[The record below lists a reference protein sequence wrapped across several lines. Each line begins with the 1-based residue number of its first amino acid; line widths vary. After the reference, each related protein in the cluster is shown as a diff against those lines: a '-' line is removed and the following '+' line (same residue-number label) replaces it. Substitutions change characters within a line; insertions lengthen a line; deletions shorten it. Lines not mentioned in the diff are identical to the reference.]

1 MSFNL
6 KDVDWSEFK
15 GPPNDARPLV
25 RWWWTGLDVDKDE
38 LIEEVKELDEAGFLG
53 AEIQVFMIG
62 SPMDL
67 EKKDKERAARS
78 HRFMQPYYYEMVKAV
93 LDEASKRGMI
103 MDLTISSSWPAG
115 GTHISPEDS
124 MKVLMVGEQTI
135 EGPLEYSDKIPEYI
149 RPPKMGLGIIEDIDE
164 GIKLEAVVAFKP
176 EKPGKIAFSKFKTT
190 YIDKDS
196 IIDLTDKVNDDLYL
210 NWNIPEGI
218 WQILSFYSGP
228 SGVHPLVDSRSEPEK
243 GSLVL
248 DHLSS
253 KAIKKHLDLHLG
265 EGKKY
270 FENHFGTTL
279 RAIFTDSLELAS
291 SWLWTED
298 LLNKFEKRR
307 GYNLRPFLP
316 ICFAPYRDNKY
327 LHAFF
332 GGNMPLFDFQ
342 GTIGEK
348 IRYDYEKTISDLFS
362 EEFVKTMTIWDE
374 NNKLKNRIQ
383 AYGIRADTL
392 KTYGI
397 AHIPETENLY
407 AGGGIDFLKFA
418 GSAAIL
424 YNKPIVTAESIVW
437 NQRDYM
443 TTPLK
448 WKVAADRL
456 FISGI
461 NQMIYHGFPYQN
473 KQFPYPGFCGFSTP
487 YLPQIANFSSN
498 FSRMNPFW
506 DFFPIMNKYIT
517 RCQYVLQHG
526 KPVSNIAIYYS
537 AFNYCDSSLKTEEL
551 MAGYLDEFDAP
562 LTETAPLSSKKK
574 KRDPDDK
581 WTLQL
586 LELTDNLS
594 SNGFFYT
601 HINEESVLN
610 GRVASNRIASNRI
623 ASNKLIVGCGEFDI
637 LIFPNIE
644 KISLDIARKLKE
656 INNSGIPIIF
666 LGTLPDEQPGFLN
679 FEKNDKEIKK
689 IINDLIE
696 NKKAFLIERNQ
707 NISQFLIQKLKIN
720 PELIYNQ
727 EHPTIYYIL
736 KRSEEADYYFLR
748 HSHNKPKKVNIRFSA
763 SDKIP
768 FILDPWSGRICQA
781 AQYKK
786 EENSI
791 EMDLW
796 FNAYGSIIIE
806 FKKTEEK
813 LHIIESQL
821 RSERINGE
829 LVCYGDTPG
838 KFSVKLSNGDEKVM
852 EINEDYLISIPLNKW
867 HLKTNIRDHLGN
879 ISSIEKNLEE
889 LKDWREIPEL
899 KYCSSK
905 GIYTTKF
912 TIEENSIQNNLKFIL
927 SLGRVHDVAV
937 VSINNSLTD
946 PLLVYPY
953 EIDITPYIKSGENKI
968 EIEITPTL
976 RNRLNGYGEKGG
988 KNWKNHKNRKEFMP
1002 SGLIGPVII
1011 KTIELFKIRD

>member
-1 MSFNL
+1 M
-6 KDVDWSEFK
+6 
-15 GPPNDARPLV
+15 V
-25 RWWWTGLDVDKDE
+25 RWWWTGLDVEKEE
-38 LIEEVKELDEAGFLG
+38 LIREIQDLDKAGFYG

-62 SPMDL
+62 SPIDL
-67 EKKDKERAARS
+67 DKTDKERAKRS
-78 HRFMQPYYYEMVKAV
+78 HRFMQPYYYKMIKAV

-103 MDLTISSSWPAG
+103 IDLTISSSWPAG
-115 GTHISPEDS
+115 GTHISNQDS
-124 MKVLMVGEQTI
+124 MKVLMVGQQTI

-149 RPPKMGLGIIEDIDE
+149 RPPKIGLGLIEDIDE

-176 EKPGKIAFSKFKTT
+176 IDKPGKIVFRKFKTT
-190 YIDKDS
+190 YIDRDS
-196 IIDLTDKVNDDLYL
+196 IIDLTDKVDDDLYL
-210 NWNIPEGI
+210 NWNFPEGI

-228 SGVHPLVDSRSEPEK
+228 SGVHPLADSRSEPGK

-253 KAIKKHLDLHLG
+253 KSIKKHMDLHLG

-298 LLNKFEKRR
+298 FLNQFEKKR

-316 ICFAPYRDNKY
+316 MCFAPYRDHKN
-327 LHAFF
+327 LQAIF
-332 GGNMPLFDFQ
+332 GGDKPLFDFQ

-383 AYGIRADTL
+383 AYGIRVDTL

-407 AGGGIDFLKFA
+407 AGGVIDFLKFA

-424 YNKPIVTAESIVW
+424 YNKPIVTAESVVW

-473 KQFPYPGFCGFSTP
+473 NQFPYPGFCGFSTP
-487 YLPQIANFSSN
+487 YLPQFANFSSN

-506 DFFPIMNKYIT
+506 DFFPIMNKYIA
-517 RCQYVLQHG
+517 RCQYILQRG

-537 AFNYCDSSLKTEEL
+537 VFNYCDSSLKKEEL
-551 MAGYLDEFDAP
+551 MDGYLDEFDAP
-562 LTETAPLSSKKK
+562 VTKGTRLSSRKKK
-574 KRDPDDK
+574 LELNDK

-601 HINEESVLN
+601 HINEESALN
-610 GRVASNRIASNRI
+610 GRIAI
-623 ASNKLIVGCGEFDI
+623 NKLIAGCGEFDI

-656 INNSGIPIIF
+656 ISNSEIPIIF
-666 LGTLPDEQPGFLN
+666 VGTLPDEQPGFLN

-696 NKKAFLIERNQ
+696 NKKAFLIEGNQ
-707 NISQFLIQKLKIN
+707 NISHFLIQKLKVN
-720 PELIYNQ
+720 PGLIFDQ
-727 EHPTIYYIL
+727 EQPTIHYIL
-736 KRSEEADYYFLR
+736 KRSEEAEYYFLR
-748 HSHNKPKKVNIRFSA
+748 HSLNEPKKVNIRFPA

-768 FILDPWSGRICQA
+768 IILDPWSGKICQA

-786 EENSI
+786 EGDSI

-796 FNAYGSIIIE
+796 FNTYGSIILE

-813 LHIIESQL
+813 LHIIESKL

-838 KFSVKLSNGDEKVM
+838 KFIVKLSNGDERVI
-852 EINEDYLISIPLNKW
+852 EINKEYLISIPLNKW
-867 HLKTNIRDHLGN
+867 YLKTNVRDHLGN

-905 GIYTTKF
+905 GLYTTKF
-912 TIEENSIQNNLKFIL
+912 NIEENSIQNNLKFIL

-937 VSINNSLTD
+937 VSINSSLTD

-953 EIDITPYIKSGENKI
+953 EIDITPYIKSGENEI

-988 KNWKNHKNRKEFMP
+988 NNWINHKNRKEFMP
-1002 SGLIGPVII
+1002 SGLVGPVII
-1011 KTIELFKIRD
+1011 KITYVIRIN

>member
-1 MSFNL
+1 MPFNL
-6 KDVDWSEFK
+6 RDINWDEFK
-15 GPPNDARPLV
+15 DPPKYARPMV
-25 RWWWTGLDVDKDE
+25 RWWWTGLDVEKEE
-38 LIEEVKELDEAGFLG
+38 LIKEVQELDEAGFFG

-62 SPMDL
+62 SPLDL
-67 EKKDKERAARS
+67 EKRDKERAARA
-78 HRFMQPYYYEMVKAV
+78 HRFMQPYYYEMVKTV

-115 GTHISPEDS
+115 GTHISSQDS
-124 MKVLMVGEQTI
+124 MKVLMVGQLTI
-135 EGPLEYSDKIPEYI
+135 EGPLEYSDKIPKFI
-149 RPPKMGLGIIEDIDE
+149 RPPKSGIAFIEDINE
-164 GIKLEAVVAFKP
+164 EIKLEAVIAFKP
-176 EKPGKIAFSKFKTT
+176 IDKVGKIEFKKFKTT
-190 YIDKDS
+190 FIDKDS
-196 IIDLTDKVNDDLYL
+196 IIDLTDKVDDNLRL
-210 NWNIPEGI
+210 NWSFPEGI
-218 WQILSFYSGP
+218 WQILSFYNGP
-228 SGVHPLVDSRSEPEK
+228 SGVHPLADSRSEPGK

-253 KAIKKHLDLHLG
+253 RSIKKHLDLHIG
-265 EGKKY
+265 EGKRY
-270 FENHFGTTL
+270 FGNHFGITL
-279 RAIFTDSLELAS
+279 RAIFTDSLELSS
-291 SWLWTED
+291 SWLWTEE
-298 LLNKFEKRR
+298 LLDQFEKRR
-307 GYNLRPFLP
+307 GYNLKPFLP
-316 ICFAPYRDNKY
+316 ICFVPNRDNKY
-327 LHAFF
+327 LQAFF
-332 GGNMPLFDFQ
+332 GGDKPLFDFE

-348 IRYDYEKTISDLFS
+348 VRYDYEKTISDLFS
-362 EEFVKTMTIWDE
+362 DEFVKTMTIWDE

-383 AYGIRADTL
+383 AYGIRVDTL

-407 AGGGIDFLKFA
+407 AGGVIDFLKFA

-506 DFFPIMNKYIT
+506 EFFPIMNKYIA
-517 RCQYVLQHG
+517 RCQYILQRG
-526 KPVSNIAIYYS
+526 KAVSNIAIYYS
-537 AFNYCDSSLKTEEL
+537 VFNYCDSILKKEEL
-551 MAGYLDEFDAP
+551 MGGYLDEFDAP
-562 LTETAPLSSKKK
+562 IESGTFLSRLKKNL
-574 KRDPDDK
+574 DLNDK

-586 LELTDNLS
+586 LKLTDNLS

-610 GRVASNRIASNRI
+610 GKIEN
-623 ASNKLIVGCGEFDI
+623 NKLVAGCGEFDI
-637 LIFPNIE
+637 LIFPNTK

-656 INNSGIPIIF
+656 ISNSGIPIIF
-666 LGTLPDEQPGFLN
+666 INTLPDGQPGFLN
-679 FEKNDKEIKK
+679 FEKNDKEINK
-689 IINDLIE
+689 IVNNLIE
-696 NKKAFLIERNQ
+696 NKKAFLIEGNQ
-707 NISQFLIQKLKIN
+707 NISQIFFQKLNIN
-720 PELIYNQ
+720 PGLIFDQ
-727 EHPTIYYIL
+727 EQPTIRYIL
-736 KRSEEADYYFLR
+736 KKAKDTDYYFLR
-748 HSHNKPKKVNIRFSA
+748 HSLNMPKKVKVRFPV

-768 FILDPWSGRICQA
+768 FILDPWSGKISLA

-786 EENSI
+786 GLNSI

-796 FNAYGSIIIE
+796 FNAYGSIILE
-806 FKKTEEK
+806 FKKKEEERY
-813 LHIIESQL
+813 IIENQL

-829 LVCYGDTPG
+829 LVCYGDIPG
-838 KFSVKLSNGDEKVM
+838 KFLIRLSNGDVKVV
-852 EINEDYLISIPLNKW
+852 EIDEEHLISIPLNKW

-879 ISSIEKNLEE
+879 IASVEMNLEE
-889 LKDWREIPEL
+889 LKDWRDISEL

-905 GIYTTKF
+905 GVYSTKF
-912 TIEENSIQNNLKFIL
+912 NIEEKNLQNDLKFIL

-937 VSINNSLTD
+937 VKINSTLTD

-953 EIDITPYIKSGENKI
+953 EIDITPYIKSGENYI
-968 EIEITPTL
+968 EVEITPTL

-988 KNWKNHKNRKEFMP
+988 KNWINHKNRKEFMP
-1002 SGLIGPVII
+1002 SGLIGPVAV
-1011 KTIELFKIRD
+1011 KTIKMVKIN